1 MSQLYHFIGIGG
13 IGMSGLAR
21 ILLQKGEQV
30 SGSDRVR
37 SLITQ
42 ELELAG
48 AQIFSS
54 HASSHVSALSKV
66 VYSTDIKPE
75 NLELLEA
82 KRLGLPLMHRSELLA
97 YLMDD
102 NEPLLVTGT
111 HGKTTTSS
119 LLSYVLEY
127 LGWDP
132 TFAVGGVLKNFGV
145 NSKSGKGAFFVAE
158 ADESDGTFLAYP
170 RAKGAIIT
178 NIGLDHLNYWQTEQ
192 ALVDGFC
199 HFSEKVTDKR
209 HFFWCKDDDRL
220 AKLDLK
226 GLSYGFDPLAD
237 VCVSDFIQQG
247 FICSFSVT
255 IKDVIYK
262 DIQVPLIGR
271 HNALNAAAV
280 FALVV
285 SLGASELSLRKAFMS
300 FQGVC
305 RRADCIGNEGGVSI
319 YDDYGHH
326 PTEVAATLKA
336 FRLAF
341 THSRL
346 VVVFQPHRYS
356 RTRDCIDGFAEA
368 FSDADVV
375 ILTDLYGAGEV
386 PIPGI
391 NTETLYQ
398 KILPAKHREIYHLRK
413 DVLVE
418 FLAGFVREG
427 DVVITMGAG
436 DITKDGPILLQR
448 LQQSDSSYAQEG

>member
-1 MSQLYHFIGIGG
+1 MNQLYHFIGIGG

-30 SGSDRVR
+30 SGSDRVC

-54 HASSHVSALSKV
+54 HSSSHVSGVSKV
-66 VYSTDIKPE
+66 VYTTDIKAE

-97 YLMDD
+97 YLMGDTQ
-102 NEPLLVTGT
+102 PLLVTGT

-145 NSKSGKGAFFVAE
+145 NSKSGQGAFFVAE

-170 RAKGAIIT
+170 SAKGAIIT
-178 NIGLDHLNYWQTEQ
+178 NIGLDHLNYWHTEQ

-199 HFSEKVTDKR
+199 NFSEKVTDKR

-220 AKLDLK
+220 AKLDLI
-226 GLSYGFDPLAD
+226 GLSYGFDSSAD
-237 VCVSDFIQQG
+237 VCVGNFIQQG

-255 IKDVIYK
+255 IDDIIYK
-262 DIQVPLIGR
+262 DIQVPLLGR

-280 FALVV
+280 FALVL
-285 SLGASELSLRKAFMS
+285 SLGASELALRKAFIS

-326 PTEVAATLKA
+326 PTEVAVTLKA

-346 VVVFQPHRYS
+346 VGVFQPHRYS

-398 KILPAKHREIYHLRK
+398 KVLSARHKDIYHLRK

-448 LQQSDSSYAQEG
+448 LQQSDSDYAQER